1 MRMCVPTSSSSTRLV
16 SFPVPD
22 AHALPFHRSKSIV
35 ESSLTEAI
43 QTSSLNRFFISL
55 SPLGDRRV
63 RDIHRMTTPAN
74 VAFDAAVFTTELGK
88 VVDNFQK
95 LVKSTS
101 PAHPGALQDVY
112 VDKMLVSVKAVLEA
126 SRALQCRA
134 GISDVEKR

>member
-1 MRMCVPTSSSSTRLV
+1 M
-16 SFPVPD
+16 
-22 AHALPFHRSKSIV
+22 
-35 ESSLTEAI
+35 
-43 QTSSLNRFFISL
+43 NRFFISL

-126 SRALQCRA
+126 SRALQRRA
-134 GISDVEKR
+134 EISDVEKR

>member
-22 AHALPFHRSKSIV
+22 AHALPFHRYKSIV
-35 ESSLTEAI
+35 ESSLI

-126 SRALQCRA
+126 SRALQRRA
-134 GISDVEKR
+134 EISDVEKR

>member
-1 MRMCVPTSSSSTRLV
+1 MCVPTSSSSTRLV

-35 ESSLTEAI
+35 ESSLI

-126 SRALQCRA
+126 SRALQRRA
-134 GISDVEKR
+134 EISDVEKR

>member
-22 AHALPFHRSKSIV
+22 AHALPFHRSKSID
-35 ESSLTEAI
+35 ESSLI

-126 SRALQCRA
+126 SRALQRRA
-134 GISDVEKR
+134 EISDVEKR